1 MPKFVCDYGQVTSAG
16 AKLVEAGNTLKTATT
31 TYASKIESD
40 LKGWNG
46 DAKTSFMSTCKTQIE
61 AATQKAD
68 KMSRFGEFVKGGAQ
82 KIQEL
87 DDQLASLSL

>member
-16 AKLVEAGNTLKTATT
+16 EKLIEAGNSLKTATT
-31 TYASKIESD
+31 SYSSKITSD
-40 LKGWNG
+40 LSGWTG
-46 DAKTSFMSTCKTQIE
+46 DAKNSFMTSCTAQTE
-61 AATQKAD
+61 AAVAKAE
-68 KMSRFGEFVKGGAQ
+68 KISSFGEFVKGGAQ